1 VSSIRETNCIR
12 ALQSG
17 DEAALEALIRQY
29 TSYVGAIVWNIIGGA
44 LTADDLEETVS
55 DVFLTLWNNADK
67 LQPGKLRPYL
77 ASIARSRAKNKLR
90 TSKHT
95 LCLDDDL
102 LLLSPDDPERELDD
116 KELRVAVQKAVSALP
131 ARERAL
137 FLRHY
142 YYGQTARE
150 IAEETGVK
158 LFTVQTRLRR
168 ARERFKNNLI
178 EGGYFRDDKDQ
189 RLA

>member
-1 VSSIRETNCIR
+1 MSSIRETNCIR

-29 TSYVGAIVWNIIGGA
+29 TGYVGAIVWNIIGGA

-55 DVFLTLWNNADK
+55 DVFLTLWNNTDK

-90 TSKHT
+90 GLKKE
-95 LCLDDDL
+95 LCLNDDL
-102 LLLSPDDPERELDD
+102 LLVSPDDPERELDG
-116 KELRVAVQKAVSALP
+116 KELRAAVQKAVTALP
-131 ARERAL
+131 VREREL

-168 ARERFKNNLI
+168 ARERFKNTLI
-178 EGGYFRDDKDQ
+178 EGGYFRDDEDQ